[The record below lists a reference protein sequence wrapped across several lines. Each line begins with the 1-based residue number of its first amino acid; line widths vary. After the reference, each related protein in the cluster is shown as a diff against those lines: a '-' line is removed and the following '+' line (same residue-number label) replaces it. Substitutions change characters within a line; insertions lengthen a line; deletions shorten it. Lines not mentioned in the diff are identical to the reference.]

1 VFRHCLAI
9 SALATSLSAQQLPER
24 QIQLHQQRD
33 AEERGEQQRR
43 ELIRAQHEREEREH
57 ADELLIQRRA
67 EAERQRQVQT
77 PEQSAPPQF
86 SPEVVAAPIVDVQ
99 PKYDFSARLLAR
111 SLGVGLLAGAC
122 ALLLGKDG
130 LVACMVDT

>member
-1 VFRHCLAI
+1 MLRRWLVI
-9 SALATSLSAQQLPER
+9 PALAVGLSAQQLPER
-24 QIQLHQQRD
+24 QIQIHQQRE
-33 AEERGEQQRR
+33 AEQRADEQRR

-99 PKYDFSARLLAR
+99 PKYDFSTGLLAR

-122 ALLLGKDG
+122 ALLLGR
-130 LVACMVDT
+130 MVWSRLHG